1 MDSFIGFTCL
11 KQNLLRC
18 NVKNDNNNILKK
30 IKEMVI
36 VSEAPL
42 LKTTDFFLGM
52 QEYGKLNSNFPN
64 ADCNLTSKTYFTK
77 TDTYSYF
84 FADLNIYPMV
94 NTTFII
100 NLKVIKMYTCVK
112 EIPFYDRRVHLK
124 PPDTT

>member
-1 MDSFIGFTCL
+1 MSFQNVFYSVFMDSFIGFTCL

-64 ADCNLTSKTYFTK
+64 ADCNLTSKTYFTNRYIFLFLCRPK
-77 TDTYSYF
+77 YLS
-84 FADLNIYPMV
+84 
-94 NTTFII
+94 
-100 NLKVIKMYTCVK
+100 
-112 EIPFYDRRVHLK
+112 HG
-124 PPDTT
+124 